1 MKLYIII
8 IIGTMSIFFQLTRF
22 KTSTDLICLLGS
34 IFLLFLIIYINK
46 KKLINLYNKFYN
58 KFYILTFL
66 ILVNN
71 VIIYTS
77 LPQILLVVFKII
89 ITILLIFDIIYL
101 INQKYNIFS
110 K

>member
-46 KKLINLYNKFYN
+46 KN
-58 KFYILTFL
+58 
-66 ILVNN
+66 
-71 VIIYTS
+71 
-77 LPQILLVVFKII
+77 
-89 ITILLIFDIIYL
+89 
-101 INQKYNIFS
+101 
-110 K
+110 

>member
-8 IIGTMSIFFQLTRF
+8 IIGTLSIFFQLTKF
-22 KTSTDLICLLGS
+22 KTFTELICLICS
-34 IFLLFLIIYINK
+34 IFLLFLIVYINK
-46 KKLINLYNKFYN
+46 KKLINLYNNFYN
-58 KFYILTFL
+58 KFYILTLL

-71 VIIYTS
+71 VIIYIS
-77 LPQILLVVFKII
+77 LPQILLVGFKVI

-101 INQKYNIFS
+101 IYQKYNIFS